1 LIATNGGILLA
12 ISIINSYLYFT
23 DKEIMKD
30 LNKILSNW
38 ISTHRELSGMTQK
51 DLSSKLN
58 RPQSYISKIENGSKK
73 IDLIEF
79 ITLSKELDIDPSDLI
94 SILFKELE

>member
-1 LIATNGGILLA
+1 
-12 ISIINSYLYFT
+12 
-23 DKEIMKD
+23 
-30 LNKILSNW
+30 
-38 ISTHRELSGMTQK
+38 MTQK